1 MKVKVAQSCPAL
13 YNSMDY
19 TVHEILQARKLEW
32 VAFPFSRGS
41 SWPRNLTGISC
52 IAGEFFT
59 YWAIRETHV
68 CHRVNIKMSFN
79 LRWWKGIR
87 VIALYRHKYTFTK
100 CVYVKKKSHDSLFSQ
115 FCIQVGRLCFFSLTD
130 VILLLK
136 SLFAEKQPGAT
147 EYH

>member
-1 MKVKVAQSCPAL
+1 MKVAQSCPAL

-41 SWPRNLTGISC
+41 SWSRNLTGISR
-52 IAGEFFT
+52 IAGGFFT

-68 CHRVNIKMSFN
+68 CHRVNIKVSCN

-87 VIALYRHKYTFTK
+87 VIALIDTNILSPN
-100 CVYVKKKSHDSLFSQ
+100 VYMLKKKKQTVMVPSSHS

-136 SLFAEKQPGAT
+136 SLFAEKQPGGC
-147 EYH
+147 HH